1 MLTTRR
7 FRAALAGAAACL
19 LLASA
24 AGAAEAPAKAGDAY
38 KAEVDAWHAAR
49 IARLHSNTGWLTLV
63 GLHDLDKAGVNTV
76 GSAPGSQVQLID
88 KAPAHVGDLA
98 FSGDHWTFTTAPGV
112 AVTLADSAATPVA
125 SLAVATDREGPPT
138 QLCCGP
144 LLFYVIERDDLCFV
158 RVKDRESELLRTFT
172 GIDRF
177 AVDEKWRVVAHLE
190 PGEAMVKV
198 PNKLGQLTDTPSPGV
213 LVFQLEGRTFRLT
226 PTGSPGEELSI
237 IFGDA
242 TNTHET
248 YGGGRFLDTD
258 APAPDGTVVLDF
270 NKAYNPPCVFTP
282 YATCPLPGAR
292 NTLALPVTAGEKVWG
307 TEH

>member
-1 MLTTRR
+1 MLVIRHR
-7 FRAALAGAAACL
+7 HALNVGATACL
-19 LLASA
+19 LLGLAGRPA
-24 AGAAEAPAKAGDAY
+24 AAAEATTPAY
-38 KAEVDAWHAAR
+38 VAEIDAWHAAR
-49 IARLHSNTGWLTLV
+49 VKRLHSNTGWLTLV
-63 GLHDLDKAGVNTV
+63 GLHDLDKARVNPV
-76 GSAPGSQVQLID
+76 GSAPDALVQLID
-88 KAPAHVGDLA
+88 KAPTRVGDLA
-98 FSGDHWTFTTAPGV
+98 FADGRWTFTAVP
-112 AVTLADSAATPVA
+112 AAHVTLADSAATPVTTMT
-125 SLAVATDREGPPT
+125 VATDREGPPT
-138 QLCCGP
+138 VFSCGS
-144 LLFYVIERDDLCFV
+144 LLFYVIEREDLCFV
-158 RVKDRESELLRTFT
+158 RVKDREAEVLKTFT

-177 AVDEKWRVVAHLE
+177 PVDAKWRVTARLE

-226 PTGSPGEELSI
+226 PTGNPGEELSI

-258 APAPDGTVVLDF
+258 VPAPDGTVVLDF

-292 NTLALPVTAGEKVWG
+292 NTLDLPVTAGEHVWG
-307 TEH
+307 VH

>member
-1 MLTTRR
+1 MLTTRHI
-7 FRAALAGAAACL
+7 RAALAGAAACL
-19 LLASA
+19 LLAPA
-24 AGAAEAPAKAGDAY
+24 AGAAEASANAGSAY

-49 IARLHSNTGWLTLV
+49 IARLHSSTGWLTLV

-88 KAPAHVGDLA
+88 KAPAHVGDFA
-98 FSGDHWTFTTAPGV
+98 FTGGHWTFTTAPGV

-248 YGGGRFLDTD
+248 YGGGRFLDTEP
-258 APAPDGTVVLDF
+258 PAPDGTVVLDF

-292 NTLALPVTAGEKVWG
+292 NTLALPVTSGEKVWG
-307 TEH
+307 EH